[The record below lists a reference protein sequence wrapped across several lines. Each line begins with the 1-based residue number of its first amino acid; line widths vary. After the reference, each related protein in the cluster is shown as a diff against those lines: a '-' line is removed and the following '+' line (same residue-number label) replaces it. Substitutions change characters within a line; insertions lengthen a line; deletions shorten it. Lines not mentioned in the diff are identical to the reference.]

1 VSVKKIT
8 PLGWL
13 IIEKLAE
20 LKLTR
25 KQFCLMYNVP
35 ESRLSN
41 LITGLRP
48 AKRYRAQVMRILNIS
63 ERELDEKY
71 K

>member
-1 VSVKKIT
+1 MPDKNIT

-13 IIEKLAE
+13 ILEKLAE

-25 KQFCLMYNVP
+25 KQFCQKYNIP

-48 AKRYRAQVMRILNIS
+48 AKRYRSQIIQILKLTDTNNEIN
-63 ERELDEKY
+63 E
-71 K
+71 

>member
-1 VSVKKIT
+1 MSGKKVT

-20 LKLTR
+20 LKITR
-25 KQFCLMYNVP
+25 KQFCELHDIP

-48 AKRYRAQVMRILNIS
+48 AKRYRSKVMNILRIHESDLHES
-63 ERELDEKY
+63 LD
-71 K
+71 

>member
-1 VSVKKIT
+1 MSYKKVT
-8 PLGWL
+8 PLGWV

-20 LKLTR
+20 IKMTR
-25 KQFCLMYNVP
+25 KQFCQTYDIP

-48 AKRYRAQVMRILNIS
+48 AKRYRAKVISILKIEES
-63 ERELDEKY
+63 DFHAPLK
-71 K
+71 